1 MLFKFQKKKIVKKQ
15 QSKRL
20 ADKLKFEEEQRQLNQ
35 NYQLKLEKKEKAIIQ
50 LKNEKLEAELQ
61 HKNSELA
68 STAMNLLQKKEFI
81 GKMAEELNKVY
92 VPIKDHVDASEIKKI
107 LRRLNS
113 EEKLDDEWKQF
124 SIHFNDVHSNFL
136 ITLKEVFPDLN
147 AHEMK
152 LCAYLR
158 MNLSSKEIAQLM
170 SISVRGVEISR
181 YRLRKKLKLQ
191 PSEDLFEFLFNMKSN
206 GNTKLDKAE
215 Q

>member
-1 MLFKFQKKKIVKKQ
+1 M
-15 QSKRL
+15 
-20 ADKLKFEEEQRQLNQ
+20 AD
-35 NYQLKLEKKEKAIIQ
+35 
-50 LKNEKLEAELQ
+50 
-61 HKNSELA
+61 
-68 STAMNLLQKKEFI
+68 
-81 GKMAEELNKVY
+81 ELNKVY
-92 VPIKDHVDASEIKKI
+92 LPIKDQVDASEIKKI

-136 ITLKEVFPDLN
+136 LTLKEVFPELN

-191 PSEDLFEFLFNMKSN
+191 PNEDLFGFLFKMKSEN
-206 GNTKLDKAE
+206 NANFYKKKDNL
-215 Q
+215 